1 MSAHAATASNESHQA
16 HLAAENEKFHHFVN
30 LALFMAA
37 ITGIE
42 LVAIFLPFSQWIVL
56 AIVVI
61 LSVVKFIGVIFW
73 FMHLIYDHKLLTLAF
88 VSSLVIAT
96 GTVIALLLLMDARD
110 ALPIPEVYA
119 PPPVTLR
126 ALA

>member
-1 MSAHAATASNESHQA
+1 MSAHAAHASADHHQA
-16 HLAAENEKFHHFVN
+16 HLAAENVKFHHFVN

-42 LVAIFLPFSQWIVL
+42 LVAIFLPFSTWIIL
-56 AIVVI
+56 ALVVI
-61 LSVVKFIGVIFW
+61 LSVVKFIGVILW
-73 FMHLIYDHKLLTLAF
+73 FMHLIYDHKLLTIAF

-96 GTVIALLLLMDARD
+96 GTVIALLFLMDPAD
-110 ALPIPEVYA
+110 ALPIPDASA
-119 PPPVTLR
+119 PAPASHR